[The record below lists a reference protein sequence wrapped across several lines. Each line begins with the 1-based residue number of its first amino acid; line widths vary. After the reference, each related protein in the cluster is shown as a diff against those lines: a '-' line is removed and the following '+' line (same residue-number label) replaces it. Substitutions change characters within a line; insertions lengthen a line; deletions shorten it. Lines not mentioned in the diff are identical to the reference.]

1 MVLVKLDESLAD
13 ARAGLVRLGER
24 LSLLLQPA
32 YPKATE
38 ILGVLEYI
46 QTALSFFGGGK
57 VTEKWIVARVKER
70 GKDYR
75 FANRAVREV
84 RCVACMP
91 LFAREFSLTETFYI
105 SYR

>member
-1 MVLVKLDESLAD
+1 MVLVELDESLAD

-38 ILGVLEYI
+38 ILGVLEDI
-46 QTALSFFGGGK
+46 QAALSFGGRA

-75 FANRAVREV
+75 FVNRAVRKV
-84 RCVACMP
+84 RCVACM
-91 LFAREFSLTETFYI
+91 FSFCARVLSNLNVLYFV
-105 SYR
+105 

>member
-38 ILGVLEYI
+38 ILGVLEDI

-75 FANRAVREV
+75 FANRAVRGEMCGV
-84 RCVACMP
+84 HASFC
-91 LFAREFSLTETFYI
+91 ARVLSN
-105 SYR
+105 